1 MSGIPGDGT
10 SPIIQEHESAMQ
22 ASTNKPPRV
31 RFAPSPT
38 GFLHIGSL
46 RTALY
51 NFLFAKHNGGS
62 CILRIEDTDRT
73 RLVDGAMEEQIASL
87 AWAGVIFDEGPHVG
101 GNFGPYVQSERFP
114 LYREYGMKLVETGHA
129 YYAFD
134 TSEELDAMRVRQQ
147 AAGIAP
153 KYDRSSMRNQYT
165 LGEQETRRL
174 LDEGA
179 HHVIRLKVPLQT
191 DVRFHDEIRGDVV
204 VNGREIDD
212 QILLKSDGFPTY
224 HLANVVDDHLM
235 EITHVIRAEE
245 WLPSTP
251 KHVLLYEAFGW
262 EAPVFAHVPL
272 LLNPDRS
279 KMSKRHGDVMVRDF
293 AAKGYFPDA
302 LVNFVALCG
311 WNPGT
316 DREIFSMAE
325 FVEAFSLERVN
336 KAGAVFDY
344 KKLEWMNGEYLKS
357 KDPATMVPGIMP
369 MLQEAGYTYI
379 DPAYVARVITLL
391 RERITFVKDVVVFAD
406 YLFSDRVTIDEEY
419 RAKHWNEGTAA
430 MIADLSTIFEAAA
443 SFDHA
448 TLHDLASAYAKE
460 RGLKMGALLHPLRA
474 VLTGKSVG
482 AGLFDT
488 MELLGRERSLARL
501 KSNA

>member
-1 MSGIPGDGT
+1 MV
-10 SPIIQEHESAMQ
+10 
-22 ASTNKPPRV
+22 RV

-51 NFLFAKHNGGS
+51 NFLFARHHGGV

-73 RLVDGAMEEQIASL
+73 RFVEGAIEEQINSL
-87 AWAGVIFDEGPHVG
+87 AWAGVTFDEGPHVG
-101 GNFGPYVQSERFP
+101 GNYGPYVQSERFD
-114 LYREYGMKLVETGHA
+114 LYRTYGMQLVESGHA

-134 TSEELDAMRVRQQ
+134 TAEELDAMRVRQQ

-165 LGEQETRRL
+165 LGEQETQRL
-174 LDEGA
+174 LAEA
-179 HHVIRLKVPLQT
+179 APHVIRLKVPLT
-191 DVRFHDEIRGDVV
+191 ADVRFHDEIRGDVV
-204 VNGREIDD
+204 VAGREIDD

-262 EAPVFAHVPL
+262 KAPTFAHVPL
-272 LLNPDRS
+272 MLNPDRT

-311 WNPGT
+311 WNPAE
-316 DREIFSMAE
+316 DREIYAMQELIDRFT
-325 FVEAFSLERVN
+325 LDRVHR
-336 KAGAVFDY
+336 AGAVFDY
-344 KKLEWMNGEYLKS
+344 KKLEWMNAEYLRA
-357 KDPATMVPGIMP
+357 KDCAALANALLPSLEA
-369 MLQEAGYTYI
+369 AGYTHRE
-379 DPAYVARVITLL
+379 PTYVARVIELL
-391 RERITFVKDVVVFAD
+391 RERVTFLHDITTFGD
-406 YLFSDRVTIDEEY
+406 YLFGDTLAALDQATEASLQGDAALRAALAAFRDGLSDDILADADAFKGLAKASAEAAGLAMGKFMKPLRVVVTHRDV
-419 RAKHWNEGTAA
+419 G
-430 MIADLSTIFEAAA
+430 ADL
-443 SFDHA
+443 HP
-448 TLHDLASAYAKE
+448 TLQ
-460 RGLKMGALLHPLRA
+460 
-474 VLTGKSVG
+474 
-482 AGLFDT
+482 
-488 MELLGRERSLARL
+488 LLGAERCKSRL
-501 KSNA
+501 DAFLS

>member
-1 MSGIPGDGT
+1 MSV
-10 SPIIQEHESAMQ
+10 
-22 ASTNKPPRV
+22 RV

-51 NFLFAKHNGGS
+51 NYLFARHLGGV

-73 RLVDGAMEEQIASL
+73 RFVEGAIEEQISSL
-87 AWAGVIFDEGPHVG
+87 AWAGVTFDEGPHVG
-101 GNFGPYVQSERFP
+101 GNHGPYTQSERFD
-114 LYREYGMKLVETGHA
+114 LYREYGMKLVENGTA

-134 TSEELDAMRVRQQ
+134 TAEELDSMRQRQQ

-165 LGEQETRRL
+165 LGESETQRL
-174 LDEGA
+174 LDDNA
-179 HHVIRLKVPLQT
+179 PHVIRLKVPLHQ
-191 DVRFHDEIRGDVV
+191 DVRFSDVIRGEVI

-251 KHVLLYEAFGW
+251 KHIILYEAFGW
-262 EAPVFAHVPL
+262 EPPTFAHVPL

-293 AAKGYFPDA
+293 ATKGFFPDA

-311 WNPGT
+311 WNPGS
-316 DREIFSMAE
+316 DNEFYSMQDLID
-325 FVEAFSLERVN
+325 AFTLERVN
-336 KAGAVFDY
+336 KAGAIFDY
-344 KKLEWMNGEYLKS
+344 QKLNWMNGEYLKRR
-357 KDPATMVPGIMP
+357 DVHDLARALHPLLVERGFTF
-369 MLQEAGYTYI
+369 I
-379 DPAYVARVITLL
+379 DPAFVADVIELV
-391 RERITFVKDVVVFAD
+391 RERVAFLSDIADFAD
-406 YLFSDRVTIDEEY
+406 YLFGDTLV
-419 RAKHWNEGTAA
+419 
-430 MIADLSTIFEAAA
+430 DLSETAQASLTGNDTLITALKTFRQGLDAA
-443 SFDHA
+443 S
-448 TLHDLASAYAKE
+448 LADADAFKGLAQRAAESA
-460 RGLKMGALLHPLRA
+460 GIKMGALMKPLRL
-474 VLTGKSVG
+474 VLTHREVG
-482 AGLFDT
+482 ADLFRT
-488 MELLGRERSLARL
+488 VQLLGSDRCCARL
-501 KSNA
+501 DAYLGN

>member
-1 MSGIPGDGT
+1 MSV
-10 SPIIQEHESAMQ
+10 
-22 ASTNKPPRV
+22 RV

-51 NFLFAKHNGGS
+51 NYLFARHHGGV

-73 RLVDGAMEEQIASL
+73 RFVEGAIEEQISSL
-87 AWAGVIFDEGPHVG
+87 AWAGVTFDEGPHVG
-101 GNFGPYVQSERFP
+101 GNHGPYTQSERFD
-114 LYREYGMKLVETGHA
+114 LYREYGMKLVENGTA

-134 TSEELDAMRVRQQ
+134 TAEELDSMRQRQQ

-153 KYDRSSMRNQYT
+153 KYDRSAMRNQYT
-165 LGEQETRRL
+165 LGESETQRL
-174 LDEGA
+174 LDENA
-179 HHVIRLKVPLQT
+179 PHVIRLKVPLHQ
-191 DVRFHDEIRGDVV
+191 DVRFSDVIRGEVI

-251 KHVLLYEAFGW
+251 KHIILYEAFGW
-262 EAPVFAHVPL
+262 EPPTFAHVPL

-293 AAKGYFPDA
+293 AKKGFFPDA

-311 WNPGT
+311 WNPGS
-316 DREIFSMAE
+316 DNEFYSMQE
-325 FVEAFSLERVN
+325 LIDTFTLDRVN

-344 KKLEWMNGEYLKS
+344 QKLNWMNGEYLKRRDLHDLARELQPLLVEREFAYT
-357 KDPATMVPGIMP
+357 DPAF
-369 MLQEAGYTYI
+369 
-379 DPAYVARVITLL
+379 VADVIELV
-391 RERITFVKDVVVFAD
+391 RERVAFLADITEFAD
-406 YLFSDRVTIDEEY
+406 YLFGDTLVELSE
-419 RAKHWNEGTAA
+419 TAQA
-430 MIADLSTIFEAAA
+430 SLNGNDTLITALKTFRQGLDAA
-443 SFDHA
+443 S
-448 TLHDLASAYAKE
+448 LADADAFKGLAQRAAESA
-460 RGLKMGALLHPLRA
+460 GMKMGALMKPLRL
-474 VLTGKSVG
+474 VLTHREVG
-482 AGLFDT
+482 ADLFRT
-488 MELLGRERSLARL
+488 VQLLGSDRCCARL
-501 KSNA
+501 DAYLGN

>member
-1 MSGIPGDGT
+1 MSV
-10 SPIIQEHESAMQ
+10 
-22 ASTNKPPRV
+22 RV

-51 NFLFAKHNGGS
+51 NYLFARHLGGT

-73 RLVDGAMEEQIASL
+73 RFVEGAIEEQISSL
-87 AWAGVIFDEGPHVG
+87 AWAGVTFDEGPHVG
-101 GNFGPYVQSERFP
+101 GNHGPYTQSERFD
-114 LYREYGMKLVETGHA
+114 LYRMYGMKLVDNGTA

-134 TSEELDAMRVRQQ
+134 SSEELDAMRQRQQ

-153 KYDRSSMRNQYT
+153 KYDRSAMRNQYT
-165 LGEQETRRL
+165 LGEEETKRL

-179 HHVIRLKVPLQT
+179 MHVIRLKVPLHQ
-191 DVRFHDEIRGDVV
+191 DVRFSDIIRGEVI

-251 KHVLLYEAFGW
+251 KHIILYEAFGW
-262 EAPVFAHVPL
+262 EPPTFAHVPL

-293 AAKGYFPDA
+293 ARRGFFPEA

-311 WNPGT
+311 WNPGS
-316 DREIFSMAE
+316 DNEFYSMQDLISS
-325 FVEAFSLERVN
+325 FTLERVN

-344 KKLEWMNGEYLKS
+344 QKLNWMNGEYLKQR
-357 KDPATMVPGIMP
+357 DAQDLARELHPLLV
-369 MLQEAGYTYI
+369 ERGYRYI
-379 DPAYVARVITLL
+379 EPSYVADVIVLV
-391 RERITFVKDVVVFAD
+391 RERVAFLSDVAEFAD
-406 YLFSDRVTIDEEY
+406 YLFGDALPPLSDEASALLSGNDKISVAIDSF
-419 RAKHWNEGTAA
+419 RKG
-430 MIADLSTIFEAAA
+430 LSSSVLEDAEAFKGLALQSAEAA
-443 SFDHA
+443 
-448 TLHDLASAYAKE
+448 
-460 RGLKMGALLHPLRA
+460 GIKMGALLKPLRL
-474 VLTGKSVG
+474 VLTHREVG
-482 AGLFDT
+482 ADLFRT
-488 MELLGRERSLARL
+488 VQLLGLDRCLSRL
-501 KSNA
+501 DAFLSPL

>member
-1 MSGIPGDGT
+1 MSV
-10 SPIIQEHESAMQ
+10 
-22 ASTNKPPRV
+22 RV

-51 NFLFAKHNGGS
+51 NYLFAKHHGGT

-73 RLVDGAMEEQIASL
+73 RLVEGAIEEQISSL
-87 AWAGVIFDEGPHVG
+87 AWAGVVFDEGPHVG
-101 GNFGPYVQSERFP
+101 GNYGPYTQSERFD
-114 LYREYGMKLVETGHA
+114 LYRTYGMQLVENGTA

-134 TSEELDAMRVRQQ
+134 TSDELDAMRQRQQ

-165 LGEQETRRL
+165 LGEQETARL
-174 LDEGA
+174 LAEGA
-179 HHVIRLKVPLQT
+179 LHVIRLKVPLT
-191 DVRFHDEIRGDVV
+191 ADVRFHDQIRGDVV

-262 EAPVFAHVPL
+262 TAPTFAHVPL

-311 WNPGT
+311 WHPGG
-316 DREIFSMAE
+316 DNEKFSME
-325 FVEAFSLERVN
+325 ELINAFSLERVN

-344 KKLEWMNGEYLKS
+344 KKLEWMNSEYLRS
-357 KDPATMVPGIMP
+357 RDPHQLATALLPT
-369 MLQEAGYTYI
+369 LTERGYTRI
-379 DPAYVARVITLL
+379 EPAFVADVIALL
-391 RERITFVKDVVVFAD
+391 RERVTFLAEIAEFGD
-406 YLFSDRVTIDEEY
+406 YLFGDTLCALSDETQASLTGNQGVVDAL
-419 RAKHWNEGTAA
+419 RAFHEGFS
-430 MIADLSTIFEAAA
+430 D
-443 SFDHA
+443 A
-448 TLHDLASAYAKE
+448 TLTDEATFKAHAQASAE
-460 RGLKMGALLHPLRA
+460 RAGIKMGAMMKPLRL
-474 VLTGKSVG
+474 VLTHRDVG
-482 AGLFDT
+482 ADLFRTLQLIGAD
-488 MELLGRERSLARL
+488 RCSHRLASFL
-501 KSNA
+501 S

>member
-1 MSGIPGDGT
+1 MSV
-10 SPIIQEHESAMQ
+10 
-22 ASTNKPPRV
+22 RV

-51 NFLFAKHNGGS
+51 NYLFAKHHGGT

-73 RLVDGAMEEQIASL
+73 RFVDGAIEEQISSL
-87 AWAGVIFDEGPHVG
+87 AWAGVTFDEGPHVG
-101 GNFGPYVQSERFP
+101 GNHGPYTQSERFD
-114 LYREYGMKLVETGHA
+114 LYREYGMKLIENDTA

-134 TSEELDAMRVRQQ
+134 TSEELDAMRARQQ
-147 AAGIAP
+147 NAGIAP
-153 KYDRSSMRNQYT
+153 KYDRSAMRNQYT
-165 LGEQETRRL
+165 LGELETARL
-174 LDEGA
+174 LEEGA
-179 HHVIRLKVPLQT
+179 PYVIRLKVPLQQ
-191 DVRFHDEIRGDVV
+191 DIRFNDLIRGEVV

-251 KHVLLYEAFGW
+251 KHIILYQAFGW
-262 EAPVFAHVPL
+262 EPPKFAHVPL

-293 AAKGYFPDA
+293 AAKGFFPEA

-316 DREIFSMAE
+316 DNEFFSMQE
-325 FVEAFSLERVN
+325 LIDAFTLERVN

-344 KKLEWMNGEYLKS
+344 QKLNWMNGEYLKKRNVHDLAQELRPS
-357 KDPATMVPGIMP
+357 L
-369 MLQEAGYTYI
+369 LQRGYPHI
-379 DPAYVARVITLL
+379 EEQYVADVIELV
-391 RERITFVKDVVVFAD
+391 RERVAFLADIADFAD
-406 YLFSDRVTIDEEY
+406 YLFGDTLAPLTPEAQEVLGKVSTLNTAIDTF
-419 RAKHWNEGTAA
+419 RHGLSADTLVSQDAFKGLAQAA
-430 MIADLSTIFEAAA
+430 ADAAGVKQGALMKPLRLVLTHREVGADLFR
-443 SFDHA
+443 
-448 TLHDLASAYAKE
+448 TLQLIGVERCLQRLDAFLA
-460 RGLKMGALLHPLRA
+460 G
-474 VLTGKSVG
+474 
-482 AGLFDT
+482 
-488 MELLGRERSLARL
+488 
-501 KSNA
+501 

>member
-1 MSGIPGDGT
+1 MSV
-10 SPIIQEHESAMQ
+10 
-22 ASTNKPPRV
+22 RV

-51 NFLFAKHNGGS
+51 NYLFAKHHGGT

-73 RLVDGAMEEQIASL
+73 RLVEGAIEEQISSL
-87 AWAGVIFDEGPHVG
+87 AWAGVVFDEGPHVG
-101 GNFGPYVQSERFP
+101 GDHGPYTQSERFD
-114 LYREYGMKLVETGHA
+114 LYRTYGMQLVESGAA

-134 TSEELDAMRVRQQ
+134 SSDELDAMRTRQQ

-153 KYDRSSMRNQYT
+153 KYDRSVMRNQFT
-165 LGEQETRRL
+165 LGEHETKRL
-174 LDEGA
+174 LDENA
-179 HHVIRLKVPLQT
+179 QHVIRLKVPLHT
-191 DVRFHDEIRGDVV
+191 DVRFHDAVRGDVV
-204 VNGREIDD
+204 FNGREIDD

-262 EAPVFAHVPL
+262 TPPTFAHVPL

-293 AAKGYFPDA
+293 AAKGFFPEA

-316 DREIFSMAE
+316 DREIFSMDE
-325 FVEAFSLERVN
+325 LISEFSLERVN

-344 KKLEWMNGEYLKS
+344 QKLDWMNGEYIKTTDPTDLATQLMPLLKDRGFQYL
-357 KDPATMVPGIMP
+357 DPTFVSS
-369 MLQEAGYTYI
+369 
-379 DPAYVARVITLL
+379 VIVLV
-391 RERITFVKDVVVFAD
+391 RERIHFLKDIADFAD
-406 YLFSDRVTIDEEY
+406 YLFGDV
-419 RAKHWNEGTAA
+419 
-430 MIADLSTIFEAAA
+430 LSPLSEEAAA
-443 SFDHA
+443 TLTTNESLVTAVRAFRNGLNHAAIADIESFKGLSSSAA
-448 TLHDLASAYAKE
+448 TSADM
-460 RGLKMGALLHPLRA
+460 KMGAFMKPLRLI
-474 VLTGKSVG
+474 LTHREVG
-482 AGLFDT
+482 ADLFGT
-488 MELLGRERSLARL
+488 ITLLGVERCAARL
-501 KSNA
+501 DSFLS

>member
-1 MSGIPGDGT
+1 MSV
-10 SPIIQEHESAMQ
+10 
-22 ASTNKPPRV
+22 RV

-51 NFLFAKHNGGS
+51 NYLFARHHGGV

-73 RLVDGAMEEQIASL
+73 RFVEGAIEEQISSL
-87 AWAGVIFDEGPHVG
+87 AWAGVTFDEGPHVG
-101 GNFGPYVQSERFP
+101 GNHGPYTQSERFD
-114 LYREYGMKLVETGHA
+114 LYREYGMKLVENGTA

-134 TSEELDAMRVRQQ
+134 SAEELDAMRQRQQ

-165 LGEQETRRL
+165 LGESETQRL
-174 LDEGA
+174 LDDNA
-179 HHVIRLKVPLQT
+179 PHVIRLKVPLHQ
-191 DVRFHDEIRGDVV
+191 DVRFSDVIRGEVI

-251 KHVLLYEAFGW
+251 KHIILYQAFGW
-262 EAPVFAHVPL
+262 EPPTFAHVPL

-293 AAKGYFPDA
+293 AKKGFFPDA

-311 WNPGT
+311 WNPGS
-316 DREIFSMAE
+316 DNE
-325 FVEAFSLERVN
+325 FYSKQELIDTFTLDRVN

-344 KKLEWMNGEYLKS
+344 QKLNWMNGEYLKRR
-357 KDPATMVPGIMP
+357 DVHDLARELHPLLAERGFTF
-369 MLQEAGYTYI
+369 I
-379 DPAYVARVITLL
+379 DPAFVADVIELV
-391 RERITFVKDVVVFAD
+391 RERVAFLADIAEFAD
-406 YLFSDRVTIDEEY
+406 YLFGDTLV
-419 RAKHWNEGTAA
+419 
-430 MIADLSTIFEAAA
+430 DLSETAQASLTGNDTLSTALKTFRQGLDAA
-443 SFDHA
+443 S
-448 TLHDLASAYAKE
+448 LADADAFKGLAQRAAESA
-460 RGLKMGALLHPLRA
+460 GIKMGALMKPLRL
-474 VLTGKSVG
+474 VLTHREVG
-482 AGLFDT
+482 ADLFRT
-488 MELLGRERSLARL
+488 VQLLGYDRCRVRL
-501 KSNA
+501 DAFLDN

>member
-1 MSGIPGDGT
+1 MSV
-10 SPIIQEHESAMQ
+10 
-22 ASTNKPPRV
+22 RV

-51 NFLFAKHNGGS
+51 NYLFAKHHGGV

-73 RLVDGAMEEQIASL
+73 RLVEGAIEEQISSL
-87 AWAGVIFDEGPHVG
+87 AWAGVTFDEGPHVG
-101 GNFGPYVQSERFP
+101 GNHGPYTQSERFD
-114 LYREYGMKLVETGHA
+114 LYRTYGMQLVENGSA

-153 KYDRSSMRNQYT
+153 KYDRSTMRNQFT
-165 LGEQETRRL
+165 LGEHETQRL
-174 LDEGA
+174 LAENA
-179 HHVIRLKVPLQT
+179 QHVIRLKVPLHV

-204 VNGREIDD
+204 FAGREIDD

-262 EAPVFAHVPL
+262 KAPTFAHVPL

-293 AAKGYFPDA
+293 REKGFFPDA

-316 DREIFSMAE
+316 DREIFSHDE
-325 FVEAFSLERVN
+325 LIEAFSLERVN

-344 KKLEWMNGEYLKS
+344 KKLDWMNGEYLKS
-357 KDPATMVPGIMP
+357 RDPHELA
-369 MLQEAGYTYI
+369 QELLPALTARGYQYI
-379 DPAYVARVITLL
+379 EPAYVAAVIALV
-391 RERITFVKDVVVFAD
+391 RERVHFLKDVTDFAD
-406 YLFSDRVTIDEEY
+406 YLFGDVLSPLSDELAASISGNDTLRTAVKTFRDGLSDATIS
-419 RAKHWNEGTAA
+419 
-430 MIADLSTIFEAAA
+430 DLEAFKGLSQAAA
-443 SFDHA
+443 E
-448 TLHDLASAYAKE
+448 SA
-460 RGLKMGALLHPLRA
+460 GLKMGAFMKPLRLI
-474 VLTGKSVG
+474 LTHREVG
-482 AGLFDT
+482 ADLFGT
-488 MELLGRERSLARL
+488 VHLLGAQRCSVRL
-501 KSNA
+501 DSFLS

>member
-1 MSGIPGDGT
+1 MSV
-10 SPIIQEHESAMQ
+10 
-22 ASTNKPPRV
+22 RV

-51 NFLFAKHNGGS
+51 NYLFARHLGGT

-73 RLVDGAMEEQIASL
+73 RFVEGAIEEQISSL
-87 AWAGVIFDEGPHVG
+87 AWAGVTFDEGPHVG
-101 GNFGPYVQSERFP
+101 GNHGPYTQSERFD
-114 LYREYGMKLVETGHA
+114 LYRMYGMKLVDNGTA

-134 TSEELDAMRVRQQ
+134 SSEELDAMRQRQQ

-153 KYDRSSMRNQYT
+153 KYDRSAMRNQYT
-165 LGEQETRRL
+165 LGEDETKRL

-179 HHVIRLKVPLQT
+179 MHVIRLKVPLHQ
-191 DVRFHDEIRGDVV
+191 DVRFSDIIRGEVI

-251 KHVLLYEAFGW
+251 KHIILYEAFGW
-262 EAPVFAHVPL
+262 EPPTFAHVPL

-293 AAKGYFPDA
+293 ARRGFFPEA

-311 WNPGT
+311 WNPGS
-316 DREIFSMAE
+316 DIEFYSMQDLISS
-325 FVEAFSLERVN
+325 FTLERVN

-344 KKLEWMNGEYLKS
+344 QKLNWMNGEYLKQR
-357 KDPATMVPGIMP
+357 DAQDLARELHPLLV
-369 MLQEAGYTYI
+369 ERGYRYI
-379 DPAYVARVITLL
+379 EPSYVADVIVLV
-391 RERITFVKDVVVFAD
+391 RERVAFLSDVAEFAD
-406 YLFSDRVTIDEEY
+406 YLFGDALPPLSDEASALLSGNDKISVAIDSF
-419 RAKHWNEGTAA
+419 RKG
-430 MIADLSTIFEAAA
+430 LSSSVLEDAQAFKGLAQQSAEAA
-443 SFDHA
+443 
-448 TLHDLASAYAKE
+448 
-460 RGLKMGALLHPLRA
+460 GIKMGALLKPLRL
-474 VLTGKSVG
+474 VLTHREVG
-482 AGLFDT
+482 ADLFRT
-488 MELLGRERSLARL
+488 VQLLGLDRCLSRL
-501 KSNA
+501 DAYLSPL

>member
-1 MSGIPGDGT
+1 MSV
-10 SPIIQEHESAMQ
+10 
-22 ASTNKPPRV
+22 RV

-51 NFLFAKHNGGS
+51 NFLYARHHGGV

-73 RLVDGAMEEQIASL
+73 RFVEGAIEEQISSL
-87 AWAGVIFDEGPHVG
+87 AWAGIVFDEGPHVG
-101 GNFGPYVQSERFP
+101 GNHGPYTQSERFD
-114 LYREYGMKLVETGHA
+114 LYRRYGMQLVENGTA

-134 TSEELDAMRVRQQ
+134 SSEELDAMRQRQQ

-165 LGEQETRRL
+165 LGEHETARL
-174 LDEGA
+174 LAENVP
-179 HHVIRLKVPLQT
+179 HVIRLKVPIT
-191 DVRFHDEIRGDVV
+191 ADVRFHDEIRGDVIV
-204 VNGREIDD
+204 HGREIDD

-262 EAPVFAHVPL
+262 TPPTFAHVPL

-293 AAKGYFPDA
+293 AQKGYFPDA

-311 WNPGT
+311 WHPGG
-316 DREIFSMAE
+316 DNEHFSMQDLID
-325 FVEAFSLERVN
+325 AFSLERVN

-344 KKLEWMNGEYLKS
+344 KKLDWMNGEYLKTR
-357 KDPATMVPGIMP
+357 DLHDLAVALVP
-369 MLQEAGYTYI
+369 LLNERGYSHI
-379 DPAYVARVITLL
+379 EMGYVVSVVALL
-391 RERITFVKDVVVFAD
+391 RERVTFLQDIAEFGD
-406 YLFSDRVTIDEEY
+406 YLFGDTLCEVSDETTSSILGNQSVMTAL
-419 RAKHWNEGTAA
+419 RAFHAGFSATT
-430 MIADLSTIFEAAA
+430 IADES
-443 SFDHA
+443 SFKAHA
-448 TLHDLASAYAKE
+448 LDSAE
-460 RGLKMGALLHPLRA
+460 RAGIKMGALMKPLRL
-474 VLTGKSVG
+474 VLTHRDVG
-482 AGLFDT
+482 ADLFRT
-488 MELLGRERSLARL
+488 VQLIGVERCSHRLASFL
-501 KSNA
+501 SQ

>member
-1 MSGIPGDGT
+1 MSV
-10 SPIIQEHESAMQ
+10 
-22 ASTNKPPRV
+22 RV

-51 NFLFAKHNGGS
+51 NYLFAKHHGGT

-73 RLVDGAMEEQIASL
+73 RFVEGAIEEQISSL
-87 AWAGVIFDEGPHVG
+87 AWAGVTFDEGPHVG
-101 GNFGPYVQSERFP
+101 GDHGPYTQSERFD
-114 LYREYGMKLVETGHA
+114 LYREYGMKLVANGTA

-134 TSEELDAMRVRQQ
+134 TSEELDAMRARQQ
-147 AAGIAP
+147 NAGIAP

-165 LGEQETRRL
+165 LGELETARL
-174 LDEGA
+174 LAENTA
-179 HHVIRLKVPLQT
+179 HVIRLKVPLQQ
-191 DVRFHDEIRGDVV
+191 DIRFNDLIRGEVV

-251 KHVLLYEAFGW
+251 KHIILYQAFGW
-262 EAPVFAHVPL
+262 EPPKFAHVPL

-293 AAKGYFPDA
+293 ATKGFFPDA

-316 DREIFSMAE
+316 DNEFFSMQE
-325 FVEAFSLERVN
+325 LIDAFTLERVN

-344 KKLEWMNGEYLKS
+344 QKLNWMNGEYLKNRNVH
-357 KDPATMVPGIMP
+357 DLARELHP
-369 MLQEAGYTYI
+369 MLVERGYAYI
-379 DPAYVARVITLL
+379 DAAYVADVIELV
-391 RERITFVKDVVVFAD
+391 RERIAFLADVPEFAD
-406 YLFSDRVTIDEEY
+406 YLFGDTLATLTPEAQEVL
-419 RAKHWNEGTAA
+419 AKVPTLKTALQTFRNGLDADVLSSQDAFKGLAQTAA
-430 MIADLSTIFEAAA
+430 DAAGVKQGSLMKPLRLVLTHREVGADLFR
-443 SFDHA
+443 
-448 TLHDLASAYAKE
+448 TLQLIGVDRCLQRLDTYLAS
-460 RGLKMGALLHPLRA
+460 
-474 VLTGKSVG
+474 
-482 AGLFDT
+482 
-488 MELLGRERSLARL
+488 
-501 KSNA
+501 

>member
-1 MSGIPGDGT
+1 MSV
-10 SPIIQEHESAMQ
+10 
-22 ASTNKPPRV
+22 RV

-51 NFLFAKHNGGS
+51 NFLYARHHGGV

-73 RLVDGAMEEQIASL
+73 RFVEGAIEEQISSL
-87 AWAGVIFDEGPHVG
+87 AWAGIVFDEGPHVG
-101 GNFGPYVQSERFP
+101 GNHGPYTQSERFD
-114 LYREYGMKLVETGHA
+114 LYRHYGMQLVENGTA

-134 TSEELDAMRVRQQ
+134 TSEELDAMRQRQQ
-147 AAGIAP
+147 SAGIAP

-165 LGEQETRRL
+165 LGEHETARL
-174 LDEGA
+174 LSENVP
-179 HHVIRLKVPLQT
+179 HVIRLKVPLT
-191 DVRFHDEIRGDVV
+191 ADVRFHDEIRGDVI

-262 EAPVFAHVPL
+262 TPPVFAHVPL
-272 LLNPDRS
+272 LLNADRS

-293 AAKGYFPDA
+293 AKKGYFPEA

-311 WNPGT
+311 WHPGG
-316 DREIFSMAE
+316 DNERFSMQE
-325 FVEAFSLERVN
+325 LIDAFSLERVN

-344 KKLEWMNGEYLKS
+344 KKLDWMNGEYLKS
-357 KDPATMVPGIMP
+357 GDPHDLAVALVP
-369 MLQEAGYTYI
+369 LLNERGYSHMEL
-379 DPAYVARVITLL
+379 DYVASVIALL
-391 RERITFVKDVVVFAD
+391 RERVTFLLDIAEFGD
-406 YLFSDRVTIDEEY
+406 YLFGDTLCELSDETVGSIVGNQSVMDAIRAFHAGFSTATIAEE
-419 RAKHWNEGTAA
+419 
-430 MIADLSTIFEAAA
+430 A
-443 SFDHA
+443 SFKA
-448 TLHDLASAYAKE
+448 LAQESAE
-460 RGLKMGALLHPLRA
+460 RAGIKMGAMMKPLRL
-474 VLTGKSVG
+474 VLTHRDVG
-482 AGLFDT
+482 ADLFRT
-488 MELLGRERSLARL
+488 AQLIGVERCSHRLASFL
-501 KSNA
+501 SH